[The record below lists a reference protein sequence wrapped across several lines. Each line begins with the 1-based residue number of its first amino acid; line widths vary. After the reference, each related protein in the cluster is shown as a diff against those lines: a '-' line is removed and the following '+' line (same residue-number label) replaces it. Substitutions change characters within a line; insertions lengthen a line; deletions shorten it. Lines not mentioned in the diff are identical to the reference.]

1 MPIQLVWLSF
11 CDKFN
16 FRIGSMNS
24 STKIKKAIFI
34 YGPTA
39 SGKTEF
45 ADNIAEVL
53 SAEIINM
60 DSAQLYTP
68 LNIGTAKPD
77 WKASSHAQHLFDCM
91 DEPEHITVYAY
102 RQMALATMEA
112 IWSRNKIPIFVGG
125 SGFYL
130 KSMLFPAQDSSSV
143 KSDKP
148 IFDDQSDLWEKL
160 NQVDPERAN
169 AIHPHDIYRIKRAL
183 EIWHTTGKKPSI
195 YKPVYNPPA
204 PFLLVYVTRK
214 RKDLYARIDER
225 VLTMV
230 KEGWL
235 QEVSSLCAT
244 PWELFVQEKGFI
256 GYSEL
261 IGYIKHAY
269 DLEYAIE
276 LIQQRTRNYAK
287 RQETFWR
294 MLKKEV
300 LEAQQIEHAPKGTI
314 MEFDLTY
321 PGLHLYIKQI
331 LHSFDRL

>member
-1 MPIQLVWLSF
+1 M
-11 CDKFN
+11 D
-16 FRIGSMNS
+16 S
-24 STKIKKAIFI
+24 STKTKKVIFI

-39 SGKTEF
+39 SGKTCF
-45 ADNIAEVL
+45 ADTIADVV

-68 LNIGTAKPD
+68 LTIGTAKPD
-77 WKASSHAQHLFDCM
+77 WKASPHAQHLFDCIN
-91 DEPEHITVYAY
+91 EPEHITVHAY
-102 RQMALATMEA
+102 RQMALEKMEA

-130 KSMLFPAQDSSSV
+130 KSLLFPTQDSSIV
-143 KSDKP
+143 RTDTKP
-148 IFDDQSDLWEKL
+148 IFENQSDLWEKL
-160 NQVDPERAN
+160 NRVDPERAK

-183 EIWHTTGKKPSI
+183 EIWHTTGKKPSV

-214 RKDLYARIDER
+214 RKDLYARINER
-225 VLTMV
+225 VLSMV

-235 QEVSSLCAT
+235 QEVSSLLAT
-244 PWELFVQEKGFI
+244 PWEFFVQEKGFI

-261 IGYIKHAY
+261 LGYIKHAY

-300 LEAQQIEHAPKGTI
+300 LKAQQIEHSPQGKI
-314 MEFDLTY
+314 IEFDLTY
-321 PGLHLYIKQI
+321 PDLHLYIKQL
-331 LHSFDRL
+331 LHSLDRLY